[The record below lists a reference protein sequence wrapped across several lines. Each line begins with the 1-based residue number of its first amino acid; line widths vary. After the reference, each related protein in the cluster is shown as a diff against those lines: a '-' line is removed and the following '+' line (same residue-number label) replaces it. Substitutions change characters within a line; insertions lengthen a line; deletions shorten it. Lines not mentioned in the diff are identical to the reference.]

1 MSYQTPITIA
11 KALEKIHRHEYVIP
25 AIQREFVWDPD
36 QMCRLFDSLL
46 LRGYPIGTFLFG
58 KVPAKQSKDYSFY
71 DVVRDYHE
79 VRNRHNAMLTIP
91 VDQDVVAI
99 LDGQQ
104 RLTALNLG
112 LQGSY
117 TTKRKSSR
125 GPSDLYV
132 TRLLHL
138 DLLHD
143 PANAEELEAQ
153 FSFRFL
159 TETDAAKESAR
170 SNPLSDSFVTCF
182 RSSSSRTHSPSFG
195 GRASQTRA
203 PSRTCQRCGR
213 LSPRR
218 N

>member
-1 MSYQTPITIA
+1 
-11 KALEKIHRHEYVIP
+11 
-25 AIQREFVWDPD
+25 
-36 QMCRLFDSLL
+36 
-46 LRGYPIGTFLFG
+46 
-58 KVPAKQSKDYSFY
+58 
-71 DVVRDYHE
+71 
-79 VRNRHNAMLTIP
+79 MLTIP

-125 GPSDLYV
+125 GPSDLYA

-153 FSFRFL
+153 FAFEFL
-159 TETDAAKESAR
+159 TETEVAKESADR
-170 SNPLSDSFVTCF
+170 TRYWYPVRDVLSIKQLPDAFAIVRRAGFADSCAFQNLSTLWAAVTQAQLISFYELEDKSLDKKCWTSSFV
-182 RSSSSRTHSPSFG
+182 
-195 GRASQTRA
+195 
-203 PSRTCQRCGR
+203 
-213 LSPRR
+213 
-218 N
+218 